1 MGLTDWTSQIGL
13 IAQTALIVWTG
24 WTGGMDLIDQTS
36 QIGFTSLT
44 SQKYGVDSQ
53 TVSIV

>member
-24 WTGGMDLIDQTS
+24 WSGQMGLTDWTS
-36 QIGFTSLT
+36 QIAFTSLT
-44 SQKYGVDSQ
+44 SQNYGVDS
-53 TVSIV
+53 